1 MSNQDLIKV
10 TITMTKDER
19 RALKQ
24 LALDRDTTVSA
35 LIRGW
40 LADCERE
47 VEKERLN
54 S

>member
-1 MSNQDLIKV
+1 MSDQDLIKV

-40 LADCERE
+40 LAENS
-47 VEKERLN
+47 VKEDGDVVK
-54 S
+54 